1 MADAAL
7 DARAEARLQQR
18 TEELCAAAIRALAGD
33 TSLHFRGR
41 RLHQGGRTLPLYAPH
56 LHPKLGIEPFEAF
69 RGAADGLAMRRALS
83 DEALH
88 RRLCPGEPVDRL
100 LFDVLEQFRVESQVP
115 EGLPGV
121 RENLRRRFAQWLHD
135 AHHAGFSDSAR
146 GLLLFTVIQICRTRV
161 TGEPALEETE
171 DMMETTRGALVPMIG
186 HALAGL
192 RRTRHDQAAYAEHAL
207 ALAAI
212 VGEMV
217 RGSGDGE
224 DQAVT
229 LNDGSDTERAA
240 FALLMDVDAQV
251 EDGIAASVAG
261 TSRVLQDAADGYRVF
276 TTAYDREVQ
285 ASDLARGEQLAE
297 FRAQLDR
304 RIAAQGLNL
313 PRLARELKAL
323 LAEPA
328 VDGWDSGQE
337 EGRIDGRRLAQ
348 LISSPTERRL
358 FRSERSE
365 PRADCVVSFLVDCSG
380 SMRQHIESVAMLVDV
395 FARAL
400 EMAGVGC
407 ELLGFTTGAWNGGR
421 AMRDWQ
427 RAGRPPHPGRLNE
440 RCHIVFKDAGTPWRR
455 ARAGIAALLKA
466 DLFREGIDG
475 EAVDWACSRLA
486 QRDERHRRLV
496 VVSDG
501 CPMDGATNLANDDT
515 YLDHHLQQ
523 VVARHEA
530 AGEVRIHG
538 LGVGLDLSPFYRHA
552 QAIDLSVATGNAVF
566 RDVLELLAGRRHR

>member
-1 MADAAL
+1 MSAL
-7 DARAEARLQQR
+7 EAHAEARLQQR

-41 RLHQGGRTLPLYAPH
+41 RLHQGARTLPLFAPH
-56 LHPKLGIEPFEAF
+56 LHPKLGEEPFQAF
-69 RGAADGLAMRRALS
+69 RGAADGLALRLRLS
-83 DEALH
+83 DDALH
-88 RRLCPGEPVDRL
+88 RSLCPAEPVDRL
-100 LFDVLEQFRVESQVP
+100 LFDLLEQFRVESQVP
-115 EGLPGV
+115 DGLPGV
-121 RENLRRRFAQWLHD
+121 KENLRQRFAQWLHD
-135 AHHAGFSDSAR
+135 AHHGGFSDTAR

-171 DMMETTRGALVPMIG
+171 DMMETTRGALVPVIG
-186 HALAGL
+186 HSLAGL
-192 RRTRHDQAAYAEHAL
+192 RRTRSDQAAYAEHAL
-207 ALAAI
+207 ALARV
-212 VGEMV
+212 VGDMI
-217 RGSGDGE
+217 RGSDDGQ
-224 DQAVT
+224 DQAVS
-229 LNDGSDTERAA
+229 LRDGQDTERAA
-240 FALLMDVDAQV
+240 FALVMDVDAQV
-251 EDGIAASVAG
+251 EEGIAAAVGGS
-261 TSRVLQDAADGYRVF
+261 SRVLEESVDGYRIF
-276 TTAYDREVQ
+276 TTAYDSEVT
-285 ASDLARGEQLAE
+285 AGGLARKEQLVE
-297 FRAQLDR
+297 FREQLDR

-328 VDGWDSGQE
+328 TDGWDAGQE

-348 LISSPTERRL
+348 LITSPTERRL
-358 FRSERSE
+358 FRTERTE
-365 PRADCVVSFLVDCSG
+365 PVADCIVSFLIDCSG

-400 EMAGVGC
+400 EMAGVSC
-407 ELLGFTTGAWNGGR
+407 EVLGFTTHAWNGGR

-440 RCHIVFKDAGTPWRR
+440 RCHIVFKAADTPWRR
-455 ARAGIAALLKA
+455 ARADIGVLLKG

-486 QRDERHRRLV
+486 LRDERHQRLV

-523 VVARHEA
+523 VVARHDA
-530 AGEVRIHG
+530 AGRVRIHG

-552 QAIDLSVATGNAVF
+552 QAVDLSVATGNSVF
-566 RDVLELLAGRRHR
+566 REVLELLAGRHHR